1 MELTIKVWNS
11 RTYALRQYENVKPSI
26 DFEATLTEKE
36 QKDLDAIIAKLK
48 HKCDDYL
55 EQCNPNPKVN
65 DELPLTK
72 TWVFVIKLL
81 KSFTL
86 LLVKSINWLIYS

>member
-26 DFEATLTEKE
+26 EFEATLTEKE

-48 HKCDDYL
+48 QKCDDYL
-55 EQCNPNPKVN
+55 EQCNPNPK
-65 DELPLTK
+65 PLEAITK
-72 TWVFVIKLL
+72 TDDAWPLPF
-81 KSFTL
+81 
-86 LLVKSINWLIYS
+86 N